1 MIGNF
6 IADSVKGKKYETFP
20 PEIQKGILMHRAID
34 FFTDTHPMAR
44 KTAARFRPRFSK
56 YAPVLVDVVYDHF
69 LAANWHQHHD
79 MPLPE
84 FATYAYSIM
93 ENNLRFIPEKTA
105 FMLSHMA
112 RQNWLLSYAEIAGIE
127 RALQGMSKRTLH
139 PTQLYLAIEELTEQY
154 EEIKTE
160 WQGFFSEA
168 KLKFPEFKKKAE

>member
-1 MIGNF
+1 M
-6 IADSVKGKKYETFP
+6 
-20 PEIQKGILMHRAID
+20 
-34 FFTDTHPMAR
+34 
-44 KTAARFRPRFSK
+44 FRPLEKDVSLLVAEPLYHRILPVRRFGAVN
-56 YAPVLVDVVYDHF
+56 APPREKRRKLRDRDSEKLVLVDVVYDHF
-69 LAANWHQHHD
+69 LATNWHQHHD